1 MRSTFL
7 SMLVVCGLGI
17 GCGDS
22 ASEKKDSHPDPS
34 TGGDAGKQPADATS
48 MGEMPSDSGM
58 KPPEDCD
65 KPETPGND
73 CSDAVGCRGSLSCG
87 LETQSCCVK
96 GLDVSGVACQEG
108 LVCPAEF
115 GRASCDGPEDCDGQA
130 CCVDTVAGTTEC
142 LPDCET
148 KIALCHTDDDCVEG
162 KSCSQGKTFSW
173 WGICL

>member
-7 SMLVVCGLGI
+7 SILVVGGLTV

-22 ASEKKDSHPDPS
+22 ADKKTDTNNDPA
-34 TGGDAGKQPADATS
+34 TVVDAGKDTPDAAPAD
-48 MGEMPSDSGM
+48 PKPVDSGSAA
-58 KPPEDCD
+58 PGDCD
-65 KPETPGND
+65 LPETPGND

-87 LETQSCCVK
+87 LDSQSCCVQ

-108 LVCPAEF
+108 LVCPTDF
-115 GRASCDGPEDCDGQA
+115 GRASCDGPEDCNGEA

-142 LPDCET
+142 LPGCDT
-148 KIALCHTDDDCVEG
+148 KIALCHTDDDCEEG